1 MSEELKTSHA
11 LLGKVVSS
19 KMDKT
24 ISVKIERVVSHPL
37 YGKFI
42 KRSSTLLAHDVE
54 NTANEG
60 DVVVVSS
67 CRPISKRKV
76 WILDRI
82 IEKSK

>member
-1 MSEELKTSHA
+1 MSEELKAAHTLS
-11 LLGKVVSS
+11 GKVVSS
-19 KMDKT
+19 KMDRT

-42 KRSSTLLAHDVE
+42 KRSSTLLAHDVD
-54 NTANEG
+54 NIANEG

-76 WILDRI
+76 WMLDRI
-82 IEKSK
+82 IERSK